1 MMLAGAVLAL
11 WPMGAAS
18 EETVRLEIKSFPE
31 KPPARVWIDGSAME
45 PTPLSLP
52 YFKPGQRTIRVSR
65 LGIAIEREVLIRPG
79 KEVILV
85 ADFIKND
92 FRVENEKVL
101 GYKPLVGN
109 VKVIITST
117 DAEPDAPKPPP
128 VTEPA
133 PLVKPTP
140 EKPAPQPATPEP
152 TPTAPLVP
160 SAPAPEKTKQE
171 YYGPPAPEKYLH
183 PEKPKTEPEPQPQ
196 PEPTPLIPP
205 PKPEPPTPAP
215 TPKHPCPQ
223 IGAKDCANYPTGVR
237 GAVYTYYCRLVNNDF
252 DRAYAMRVPV
262 NDLAWFY
269 RVASSFCGLADFE
282 IRGFETRKI
291 GDNSASAHFVVDL
304 KNASG
309 RTVESWQ
316 MELVLVNQHG
326 TWLIKS
332 TAGKKAGP

>member
-1 MMLAGAVLAL
+1 MKKQGLSLLLAAAFLAL
-11 WPMGAAS
+11 CPMGAGA
-18 EETVRLEIKSFPE
+18 EDTVRLEIRSFPE
-31 KPPARVWIDGSAME
+31 KPPARVWIDGNAME

-52 YFKPGQRTIRVSR
+52 YFKPGRHMIRVSR

-79 KEVILV
+79 REVILL

-92 FRVENEKVL
+92 FRVENEKML

-117 DAEPDAPKPPP
+117 DAEPAAPKPPP
-128 VTEPA
+128 TTEPAPRVKPPTEKTPPEPA
-133 PLVKPTP
+133 PLVPRPT
-140 EKPAPQPATPEP
+140 
-152 TPTAPLVP
+152 
-160 SAPAPEKTKQE
+160 APEKTKQE

-183 PEKPKTEPEPQPQ
+183 PEKPEPELKPEPEPP
-196 PEPTPLIPP
+196 PAVPPPTP
-205 PKPEPPTPAP
+205 KPPTPAP
-215 TPKHPCPQ
+215 PPPKHPCPRL
-223 IGAKDCANYPTGVR
+223 GAKDCANYPPGVR

-252 DRAYAMRVPV
+252 DQAYAMRVPV

-269 RVASSFCGLADFE
+269 QVASSFCGLDDFE

-291 GDNSASAHFVVDL
+291 GDNTASAHFVVDL

-316 MELVLVNQHG
+316 MELVMVNQAG
-326 TWLIKS
+326 TWLVKS
-332 TAGKKAGP
+332 TAGKKLSP